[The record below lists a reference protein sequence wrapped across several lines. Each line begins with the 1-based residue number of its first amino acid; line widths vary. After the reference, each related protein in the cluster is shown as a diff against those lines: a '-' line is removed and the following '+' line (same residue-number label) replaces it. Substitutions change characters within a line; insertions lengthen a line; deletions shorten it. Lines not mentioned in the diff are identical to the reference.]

1 MGRNAPFIFLYLEVL
16 ALLYLLTAERKVHKV
31 LILRCLSDTPERP
44 QLWRDPRPQKTNK
57 STRGA
62 SRNMDN
68 EPLPLF
74 AGG

>member
-1 MGRNAPFIFLYLEVL
+1 MGRNTPFTILYLEVL

-44 QLWRDPRPQKTNK
+44 QLWRGPRPPTKNK
-57 STRGA
+57 APEA

>member
-1 MGRNAPFIFLYLEVL
+1 MGRNAPFTAIYLEVL

-44 QLWRDPRPQKTNK
+44 QLWRGPRPPPKK
-57 STRGA
+57 IKAPEA
-62 SRNMDN
+62 SRNMAH
-68 EPLPLF
+68 EHRPVF